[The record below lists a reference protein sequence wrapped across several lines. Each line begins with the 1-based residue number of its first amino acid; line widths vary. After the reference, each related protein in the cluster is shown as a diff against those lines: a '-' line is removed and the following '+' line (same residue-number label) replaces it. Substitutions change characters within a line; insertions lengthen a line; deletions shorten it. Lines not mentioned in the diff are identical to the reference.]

1 MSSPIP
7 FRYGILGTARIAR
20 AFVAGVRPSPDVMV
34 AAVASR
40 TLAQATAFGQ
50 ELGIARAYGSY
61 AELLQD
67 PDLDAIYVALP
78 NSLHAEW
85 STRAL
90 AAGKHVLC
98 EKPLGLTTA
107 EVTAMQAVA
116 HRQQRHL
123 MEAVPFRFQPQTL
136 EMNNLLLAGAIGRVQ
151 MVRASIGF
159 LLADPAD
166 IRQHPALGG
175 GGLLDA
181 GCYPVSLARLAIGE
195 APVWAT
201 ASARWTPGGVDATV
215 VGTLEYPSGALAQI
229 ACSLSTAAHRQA
241 QIIGE
246 QGLIETTYSNNFANG
261 LVPALGLKRG
271 TGWDV
276 PTETVPV
283 AAVNGFR
290 AEAEA
295 LRALS
300 LNLAP
305 AGAFVTTRESW
316 ENAATLDALFA
327 SASSGN
333 GQRVAVQQYGLRA
346 ELQS

>member
-1 MSSPIP
+1 MNPPVP
-7 FRYGILGTARIAR
+7 FRYGVLGTARIAR
-20 AFVAGVRPSPDVMV
+20 AFIAGVRPSPEVAV

-50 ELGIARAYGSY
+50 ELGLARAYGTY

-67 PDLDAIYVALP
+67 PALDAVYVALP

-85 STRAL
+85 SIRAL

-98 EKPLGLTTA
+98 EKPLGLSAA
-107 EVTAMQAVA
+107 EVAAMQAA
-116 HRQQRHL
+116 ARRQRRHL
-123 MEAVPFRFQPQTL
+123 LEAVPFRFQPQTL
-136 EMNNLLLAGAIGRVQ
+136 EMSKLLRAGTIGRVQ
-151 MVRASIGF
+151 LVRASIGF

-166 IRQHPALGG
+166 IRQRPALGG

-195 APVWAT
+195 APAWAT
-201 ASARWTPGGVDATV
+201 ASARWTPGGVDAAL
-215 VGTLEYPSGALAQI
+215 VGTLEYPGGALAQI
-229 ACSLSTAAHRQA
+229 ACSLSAAAHRQA

-246 QGLIETTYSNNFANG
+246 QGIIETSYSNNFAAG
-261 LVPALGLKRG
+261 QVPALGLKRG
-271 TGWDV
+271 TGWDTPAEAV
-276 PTETVPV
+276 SV

-300 LNLAP
+300 QNLMP
-305 AGAFVTTRESW
+305 AGAFVTAQESW
-316 ENAATLDALFA
+316 ENAATLDALLA
-327 SASSGN
+327 SASS
-333 GQRVAVQQYGLRA
+333 GQRVAVQQYDG
-346 ELQS
+346 